1 MLRAVHGEVALAY
14 PDVTIR
20 LLMIVLV
27 LKLLVVLIF
36 LIAFLRRP
44 SVTWGVGLLTV
55 TSAVLLDTLLGTFNR
70 DDLLAQLGFF
80 YYAIAGLIFAGA
92 AFWLWGLLRP
102 YAANNVPA
110 TTPKRRASTPPPTAV
125 ASATVPVIARAV
137 PPPGNAAAVEDPDP
151 YATAGYDRQMLHDQ
165 IRDRFGPEDLAD
177 LTFDLEL
184 NEVDVMPPGAG
195 IETTTVNILDAA
207 EREEKVAALA
217 LAIERIL
224 TPPPAEHLPRLE
236 KLSVD
241 SPRPVW
247 RYYLLAN
254 TDLSQ
259 LQALVDAMGIDWE
272 QLPRS
277 SKRTLAREL
286 LLYVDRRGRLG
297 DLLAEMKQSAETT
310 TE

>member
-1 MLRAVHGEVALAY
+1 
-14 PDVTIR
+14 
-20 LLMIVLV
+20 MIVLI
-27 LKLLVVLIF
+27 LKLLVVLVF
-36 LIAFLRRP
+36 LVMFLRRP

-80 YYAIAGLIFAGA
+80 YYVIAGLIFAGA

-102 YAANNVPA
+102 TMSDMVPA
-110 TTPKRRASTPPPTAV
+110 IGPKRRPAPPPATAV
-125 ASATVPVIARAV
+125 ASATVPVITRAV
-137 PPPGNAAAVEDPDP
+137 PPSGPATLEDDPDP
-151 YATAGYDRQMLHDQ
+151 YSAAGYDRQMLHDQ
-165 IRDRFGPEDLAD
+165 IYERFGPEDLAD
-177 LTFDLEL
+177 LIFDLEL

-195 IETTTVNILDAA
+195 IEATTSNILDAA
-207 EREEKVAALA
+207 KREEKVAALA

-254 TDLSQ
+254 TDLAQ
-259 LQALVDAMGIDWE
+259 LQSWVTALGIDWE
-272 QLPRS
+272 QLPQS

-297 DLLAEMKQSAETT
+297 DLLAEMRRSAEAPPAG
-310 TE
+310 

>member
-1 MLRAVHGEVALAY
+1 M
-14 PDVTIR
+14 I
-20 LLMIVLV
+20 IVLI
-27 LKLLVVLIF
+27 LKLLVVLAF
-36 LIAFLRRP
+36 LIMFLRRP

-80 YYAIAGLIFAGA
+80 YYVIAGLILAGA

-102 YAANNVPA
+102 YAPGGGSAPA
-110 TTPKRRASTPPPTAV
+110 AARPAAPPAPKAV
-125 ASATVPVIARAV
+125 ASATVPVITRAV
-137 PPPGNAAAVEDPDP
+137 PPAAVNPAPLGDETDA
-151 YATAGYDRQMLHDQ
+151 YAIAGYDRQMLHDQ
-165 IRDRFGPEDLAD
+165 IRERFGPEDLAD
-177 LTFDLEL
+177 LVFDLEL

-195 IETTTVNILDAA
+195 IEATTINILDAA
-207 EREEKVAALA
+207 NREEKVAALA

-254 TDLSQ
+254 VDLAELQQ
-259 LQALVDAMGIDWE
+259 LVAALGIDWE
-272 QLPRS
+272 QLPQS

-286 LLYVDRRGRLG
+286 LLYVDRRGRL
-297 DLLAEMKQSAETT
+297 DELLAEMRRSADTQPSE
-310 TE
+310 